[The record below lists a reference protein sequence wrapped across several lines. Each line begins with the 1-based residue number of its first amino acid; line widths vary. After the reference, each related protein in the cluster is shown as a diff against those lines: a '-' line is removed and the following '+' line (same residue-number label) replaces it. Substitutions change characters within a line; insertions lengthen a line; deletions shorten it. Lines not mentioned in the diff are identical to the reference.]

1 MKVESLILLLI
12 FFCRSR
18 SQIRRIS
25 HIDVV
30 DRKSFQLPHR
40 LYSALLILIR
50 SHDILVFRR
59 EEFRYGIAKPRRCAQ
74 VLAMAAL
81 FFAVISD
88 FVEHTCTGD
97 ESSFG
102 SAYCFTHCIT
112 LLMTPDVMR
121 SDN

>member
-1 MKVESLILLLI
+1 MKVESLALLLS
-12 FFCRSR
+12 FLQKQKPDPTNCSH
-18 SQIRRIS
+18 RRG
-25 HIDVV
+25 
-30 DRKSFQLPHR
+30 RCKSFQLPHC

-50 SHDILVFRR
+50 SHDILVFRK